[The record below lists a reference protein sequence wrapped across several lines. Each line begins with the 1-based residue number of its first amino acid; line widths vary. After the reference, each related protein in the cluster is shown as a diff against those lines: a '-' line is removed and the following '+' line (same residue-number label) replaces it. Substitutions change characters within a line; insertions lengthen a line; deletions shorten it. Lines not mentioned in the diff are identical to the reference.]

1 MKAET
6 GGGGKPG
13 GGQRVPRY
21 PLERRGEGKGARQ
34 GSIAFY
40 GGEPVS
46 VPLSQPGRAHA
57 PGAVIQEGM
66 RALGGDLDA
75 SVLSAA
81 L

>member
-1 MKAET
+1 MQIVE
-6 GGGGKPG
+6 
-13 GGQRVPRY
+13 VD
-21 PLERRGEGKGARQ
+21 PLNAQMRQAFLPVMGNRRRR
-34 GSIAFY
+34 
-40 GGEPVS
+40 
-46 VPLSQPGRAHA
+46 QPGRAHA